1 MKVKIKLTSPVL
13 ELKHHV
19 SASQML
25 QEIQKKRQDEIS
37 AAVKYCV
44 ENDCKGYKAITSGL
58 FPTIKNSRT
67 INRCLPKENQS
78 KKAKPVIMEGE
89 EKSYCHIL
97 TTEKENS
104 LANYFKNKNR
114 YHIRFSSFYYA
125 WCDYMKQETEK
136 KSFNSQ
142 QLTQ

>member
-44 ENDCKGYKAITSGL
+44 ENNCKGCKAITSGL
-58 FPTIKNSRT
+58 FPTIKDPRT
-67 INRCLPKENQS
+67 INRCYPNKTSQRKQNQ
-78 KKAKPVIMEGE
+78 
-89 EKSYCHIL
+89 
-97 TTEKENS
+97 
-104 LANYFKNKNR
+104 
-114 YHIRFSSFYYA
+114 
-125 WCDYMKQETEK
+125 
-136 KSFNSQ
+136 
-142 QLTQ
+142 

>member
-44 ENDCKGYKAITSGL
+44 QNDWKGYKAITSGL
-58 FPTIKNSRT
+58 FPTIKDPKT
-67 INRCLPKENQS
+67 INRHLPKE
-78 KKAKPVIMEGE
+78 KA
-89 EKSYCHIL
+89 SQ
-97 TTEKENS
+97 
-104 LANYFKNKNR
+104 R
-114 YHIRFSSFYYA
+114 
-125 WCDYMKQETEK
+125 KQ
-136 KSFNSQ
+136 N
-142 QLTQ
+142 

>member
-19 SASQML
+19 SALRDRML

-44 ENDCKGYKAITSGL
+44 ENNCKGYKAIASGL
-58 FPTIKNSRT
+58 FPTIKDPRT
-67 INRCLPKENQS
+67 INRHLPKENQS
-78 KKAKPVIMEGE
+78 KKSKPVIMEGE

-97 TTEKENS
+97 TREENS

-114 YHIRFSSFYYA
+114 YHIRFFFISFYF
-125 WCDYMKQETEK
+125 DVII
-136 KSFNSQ
+136 
-142 QLTQ
+142 